1 MLGSRTPSNDPQKP
15 EDTASAWPLWSNE
28 DALGADG
35 QGCWASREPGPLP
48 RGQGFL
54 KGARHWCACALGVR
68 GCTQVCN
75 KGSGLLSSQLIS
87 PLL

>member
-15 EDTASAWPLWSNE
+15 EDTASAWPLWSKE

-35 QGCWASREPGPLP
+35 QGCWVSREPGPLP
-48 RGQGFL
+48 RGQGSL